1 MEAGVRFIV
10 GDRVV
15 VRKNLIMRGLHGTVV
30 ARTRRGVVVQLDQ
43 AVLGT
48 NVFRRPER
56 FFEKEA

>member
-1 MEAGVRFIV
+1 MRFIV